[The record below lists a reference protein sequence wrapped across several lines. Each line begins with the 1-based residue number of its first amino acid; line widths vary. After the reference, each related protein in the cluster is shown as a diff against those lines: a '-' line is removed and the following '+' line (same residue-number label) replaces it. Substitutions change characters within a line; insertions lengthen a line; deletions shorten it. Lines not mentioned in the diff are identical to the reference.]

1 MFAGLEILKR
11 NSIFLFIG
19 SRELYFVRFL
29 NGKIFSTRVYK
40 ISYNTES
47 DSLKSFFKDYFIGKE
62 GIPVAIIFDVP
73 NQSFTEYKFLKA
85 ISSTAIH
92 HSIIKKISQ
101 DVPQEAIHD
110 YYTLSSHDAK
120 STENVYQVVS
130 LVKTLNT
137 SLCIDLL
144 LKFPNPI
151 AGYFSMT
158 LEVLDICEGNVRTIH
173 MPKPMPVVEQ
183 DILDVRD
190 KTHDELTVVAQY
202 SPISGINFSLSQGT
216 KILFHHHIPCTQIDQ
231 AIQKEVDTTVFTIA
245 DYATQLGLEYRVYV
259 YGSESLLKSVLKTS
273 FDNTSIYYTQSDLP
287 NAKLFYHKGY
297 SDNLETVN
305 TLDAI
310 AFKCIYEPTF
320 FIKNKQFFSTIL
332 KHYTKKSATIL
343 VAIAIM
349 FMFAYQAFM
358 MAMSAVES
366 FTKYRNANSLDVSH
380 MLSRVENLG
389 RNIEHQKKTVTLYS
403 QFTTDTY
410 FSFFEQL
417 KPLVK
422 GTAYIKGIAYS
433 CSSECYGANAAIEVT
448 INGNAEQ
455 LQDYYSLVSD
465 IRRVFYRYEI
475 TRKIDESSNDFVVK
489 LTNQTSNN
497 KTK

>member
-1 MFAGLEILKR
+1 MFANLEILKR

-19 SRELYFVRFL
+19 SRELYFVRFV

-40 ISYNTES
+40 ISYNTEN
-47 DSLKSFFKDYFIGKE
+47 DNLKSFFKDYFIGKE

-85 ISSTAIH
+85 ISATAIH

-101 DVPQEAIHD
+101 DVPQEAVHD
-110 YYTLSSHDAK
+110 YYTISSSDAK
-120 STENVYQVVS
+120 STENAYQVVS

-137 SLCIDLL
+137 SLYIDLL

-158 LEVLDICEGNVRTIH
+158 LEVLDICEGNVRKIH
-173 MPKPMPVVEQ
+173 MPKPMPVIEQ
-183 DILDVRD
+183 DILDIRD

-202 SPISGINFSLSQGT
+202 SPISGVNFSLSQGT
-216 KILFHHHIPCTQIDQ
+216 KILFHHHISCTQIDQ
-231 AIQKEVDTTVFTIA
+231 ATQKEINTTVFTIA
-245 DYATQLGLEYRVYV
+245 DYATQLALEYRVYV
-259 YGSESLLKSVLKTS
+259 YGSESLLKAILKTS
-273 FDNTSIYYTQSDLP
+273 FDHTTIYYTQSELP

-297 SDNLETVN
+297 SENLETVN

-320 FIKNKQFFSTIL
+320 FIKNKQFFSTIF
-332 KHYTKKSATIL
+332 KHYAKKSTIIL
-343 VAIAIM
+343 MALFIM
-349 FMFAYQAFM
+349 CTFAYQTFM
-358 MAMSAVES
+358 MTMSAVES
-366 FTKYRNANSLDVSH
+366 FTKYRNKNALDVSH
-380 MLSRVENLG
+380 ILNRVESLG
-389 RNIEHQKKTVTLYS
+389 RNIENQKKSVNFYS
-403 QFTTDTY
+403 QFTTELY

-422 GTAYIKGIAYS
+422 GTAYLKAVNYA
-433 CSSECYGANAAIEVT
+433 CSSECYGANAVIEIT

-475 TRKIDESSNDFVVK
+475 TRKIDESTSDFTIK
-489 LTNQTSNN
+489 LTNQPNS
-497 KTK
+497 KK